1 MAKPG
6 RRSRYAPKYAPAWEP
21 RRKRVYALTD
31 QGAPIVLDSS
41 DFGIEGRD
49 RSWNAQAR
57 NFITAN
63 RPYLSAL
70 AVTPELIAT
79 GDSINLRLRPGGT
92 VGAVPVRAPDT
103 RKVAAGLV
111 VRPRFGWDGIGPLLE
126 RVGWAAQPHILETPL
141 VPGSAREVPPWV
153 LAGPILGRLST
164 LLREVRRGF
173 RLREA
178 VRETPRGQILWHRYV
193 NDQIV
198 RGAFHRIPCRFSDL
212 TPDTLLRSYI
222 RWGVEAV
229 LRALK
234 PFLVIDAVARRLGQS
249 AQELL
254 FDLRDTRACP
264 PDRRTLELLLRGVA
278 LPSESLSK
286 GLQALGWIVEERGLA
301 GRSESDGLAWAL
313 PMHSLFER
321 WVEHIVRAWAA
332 GFGGQVRSGYA
343 QQTTV
348 PVRWKGPVRSS
359 ITSLIPD
366 VVVTHANGV
375 CVIDAK
381 YKGHFQELD
390 ESRWMALAEELR
402 AEHRHDVHQVLA
414 YAALFDAREVTS
426 LLVYPMHTRTWS
438 RLAAVGK
445 TLSTGVLA
453 SGERTVTL
461 ALAGIPMVMPI
472 DYDVRSLTR
481 DWESLVPF

>member
-6 RRSRYAPKYAPAWEP
+6 RRQRHTVPYASAWEP
-21 RRKRVYALTD
+21 RRKRFYALTD
-31 QGAPIVLDSS
+31 QGAPIALDSS
-41 DFGIEGRD
+41 DFGIGGRD
-49 RSWNAQAR
+49 RSWNAHAQ
-57 NFITAN
+57 NFIAAN

-79 GDSINLRLRPGGT
+79 SDSVNLRLRPGGT

-126 RVGWAAQPHILETPL
+126 RVGWAAQPQILEMPL
-141 VPGSAREVPPWV
+141 VPGSASEVPPWV

-164 LLREVRRGF
+164 LLRELRRGF
-173 RLREA
+173 RLQEA
-178 VRETPRGQILWHRYV
+178 VREAPRGQILWQRYV
-193 NDQIV
+193 DDQII

-212 TPDTLLRSYI
+212 AADTLLRSHI
-222 RWGVEAV
+222 RWGVETV
-229 LRALK
+229 LRALE
-234 PFLVIDAVARRLGQS
+234 PFYVMDAVARRLGQS

-254 FDLRDTRACP
+254 FDLRDTRACA
-264 PDRRTLELLLRGVA
+264 PDRRTLGLLLRGVG
-278 LPSESLSK
+278 LPSETLSK
-286 GLQALGWIVEERGLA
+286 GLEALGWIVDERGLA

-313 PMHSLFER
+313 PMHLLFER
-321 WVEHIVRAWAA
+321 WVEYIVRTWAT
-332 GFGGQVRSGYA
+332 GFGGEVRSGYA
-343 QQTTV
+343 NQTAV
-348 PVRWKGPVRSS
+348 PVRWKGPAHSS

-366 VVVTHANGV
+366 LVVRHANGV

-426 LLVYPMHTRTWS
+426 VLVYPMHARTWS
-438 RLAAVGK
+438 RLAAYGT
-445 TLSTGVLA
+445 TLVTGVLTT
-453 SGERTVTL
+453 GGRTVTL
-461 ALAGIPMVMPI
+461 ALAGIPMVMPT
-472 DYDVRSLTR
+472 DHDVSSLTR
-481 DWESLVPF
+481 DWESLAPS